1 MYTKS
6 FLPRAWCAAAL
17 LLVLGAFSDAALAD
31 DPPGRVARVGYLSGS
46 VSFQPAG
53 DDGWSEASLNRP
65 LGTGDRI
72 YTDRDSRIELQVGA
86 ASIRLDER
94 STSTLLNV
102 DDDIVQVE
110 LTEGVLNLSVRSLG
124 NGQSFEVDTPTL
136 AFVVNRPGVYRV
148 DIDPQGNS
156 TMVTVFSGGGDVY
169 GENNASYS
177 VRSGSS
183 YRFNDSALRDYE
195 EFDLP
200 REDDFDRWA
209 SSRDNRYER
218 SVSRRYVSE
227 DVIGYS
233 DLDDYGSW
241 SSVPQYGNVWYPTR
255 VETGWAPYRSGHWSW
270 IDPWGW
276 TWVDNNPWGFAPFH
290 YGRWA
295 YVGNRWGWCPGPRH
309 VRAVYAPALVAF
321 VGGGGWGA
329 NISIRGGGGP
339 VGWFPLGPRD
349 VYVPWYR
356 TSRNYFTNVNVHNTT
371 IINNTHITN
380 IYNNYSNGRPINR
393 DLAYRG
399 NSAAVTAVSR
409 ETFVGARPV
418 AASRV
423 RLNEAQ
429 LRSAQVVSRVGA
441 VPTRASI
448 AGTARSRA
456 VPAAA
461 TESLNRRVIARS
473 APPAR
478 AISTEARLQAIQRN
492 DGRPLGRAQLNKIA
506 SERPAAER
514 GNAAQRVQ
522 VVGRGQDARKPQPLP
537 TRAGA
542 SQRNQPAPTRGT
554 VQPRTQPATPT
565 RGAPA
570 NTGRS
575 TSERAPAN
583 REAAPTRRGN
593 DERKT
598 PAANHREAM
607 PSTRFAPQRD
617 RPAVQSGDRAT
628 PQSRSTPAPQQRAQP
643 QTRQAPQRETMQ
655 RAPQR
660 ETQRAPQQRSTP
672 APQQRS
678 QPQERQAP
686 RRETQRAPQQ
696 RSTPA
701 PQQRSQPQ
709 PRQAPQR
716 ETQRAPQQRSTPAPQ
731 PRSQP
736 QPRQAPQREMRQAP
750 QQRSAPAPQ
759 QHAQPQQRQ
768 APAPRSAPAPQPRTQ
783 PERRSAPER
792 SDDDHEKSRGRDND
806 RDRR

>member
-17 LLVLGAFSDAALAD
+17 LLVLGAFSGTALAD

-53 DDGWSEASLNRP
+53 DDGWSEVSLNRP

-136 AFVVNRPGVYRV
+136 AFVVNRPGVYRI

-156 TMVTVFSGGGDVY
+156 TMVTVFSGAGDVY

-183 YRFNDSALRDYE
+183 YRFHDSGLRDYE

-227 DVIGYS
+227 DMIGYS

-241 SSVPQYGNVWYPTR
+241 STVAEYGNVWYPTR
-255 VETGWAPYRSGHWSW
+255 VSVGWAPYRSGHWSW

-295 YVGNRWGWCPGPRH
+295 YIGNRWGWCPGPRH

-329 NISIRGGGGP
+329 SISIRGGGP

-380 IYNNYSNGRPINR
+380 IYNNYSNGRPINHNY
-393 DLAYRG
+393 AYRG
-399 NSAAVTAVSR
+399 NARAMTAVSR
-409 ETFVGARPV
+409 EAFVGARPV
-418 AASRV
+418 AAARV
-423 RLNEAQ
+423 NLNEAQ
-429 LRSAQVVSRVGA
+429 LRNARVVNRVGA

-448 AGTARSRA
+448 AGTSRNRA

-478 AISTEARLQAIQRN
+478 AIPTQTRLQAIQRN
-492 DGRPLGRAQLNKIA
+492 EGRPLAREQLNKIA
-506 SERPAAER
+506 AERPAAGR
-514 GNAAQRVQ
+514 GNADRRVQ
-522 VVGRGQDARKPQPLP
+522 VVGGDRAARAPQPLP
-537 TRAGA
+537 TRTAADQGK
-542 SQRNQPAPTRGT
+542 RPAPTRGT
-554 VQPRTQPATPT
+554 APSRTQPV
-565 RGAPA
+565 APA
-570 NTGRS
+570 HGNSANTDRGS
-575 TSERAPAN
+575 NERAPGNRATMPAQRGKAD
-583 REAAPTRRGN
+583 REAPAGN
-593 DERKT
+593 GRAT
-598 PAANHREAM
+598 V
-607 PSTRFAPQRD
+607 PSARFAPNRD
-617 RPAVQSGDRAT
+617 RAAAQPGNRTAPSSRNAPAAQQRSQ
-628 PQSRSTPAPQQRAQP
+628 PQS
-643 QTRQAPQRETMQ
+643 RQAPQRET
-655 RAPQR
+655 
-660 ETQRAPQQRSTP
+660 
-672 APQQRS
+672 
-678 QPQERQAP
+678 
-686 RRETQRAPQQ
+686 
-696 RSTPA
+696 
-701 PQQRSQPQ
+701 
-709 PRQAPQR
+709 RQAPQR
-716 ETQRAPQQRSTPAPQ
+716 ETQRAPQQRS
-731 PRSQP
+731 QP
-736 QPRQAPQREMRQAP
+736 QSRQAPQRETQRAPQQRAQPQSRQAPQREVRQAPQQRAQPQSRQAPQREVRQAPQQRAQPQSRQAPQREVRQAP
-750 QQRSAPAPQ
+750 QQRS
-759 QHAQPQQRQ
+759 QPQQRQ
-768 APAPRSAPAPQPRTQ
+768 APAPRSAPAPQQRAQ

-792 SDDDHEKSRGRDND
+792 SKKDND
-806 RDRR
+806 RDNERGRH

>member
-1 MYTKS
+1 M
-6 FLPRAWCAAAL
+6 
-17 LLVLGAFSDAALAD
+17 LLVLGAFSGTALAD

-65 LGTGDRI
+65 LGTGDRV
-72 YTDRDSRIELQVGA
+72 YTDRDSRVELQVGA

-156 TMVTVFSGGGDVY
+156 TMVTVFSGAGDVY

-183 YRFNDSALRDYE
+183 YRFNDTALRDYE

-209 SSRDNRYER
+209 SSRDNRYES

-233 DLDDYGSW
+233 DLDDNGSW
-241 SSVPQYGNVWYPTR
+241 SSVAEYGNVWYPNR
-255 VETGWAPYRSGHWSW
+255 VESGWAPYRSGHWSW

-276 TWVDNNPWGFAPFH
+276 TWVDNNSWGFAPFH

-329 NISIRGGGGP
+329 SISLRGGGGP

-371 IINNTHITN
+371 IINNTNITN
-380 IYNNYSNGRPINR
+380 IYNNYSNGRPINHNY
-393 DLAYRG
+393 AYRG
-399 NSAAVTAVSR
+399 NAAAMTAVSR

-418 AASRV
+418 GASRV
-423 RLNEAQ
+423 RLNAAQ
-429 LRSAQVVSRVGA
+429 LRDAQVVSRVGIA
-441 VPTRASI
+441 PTRASI
-448 AGTARSRA
+448 AGAARGRT

-461 TESLNRRVIARS
+461 TASLERRVIARN

-478 AISTEARLQAIQRN
+478 AISTDARLQAIQRN
-492 DGRPLGRAQLNKIA
+492 EGRPLGREQLNKIA
-506 SERPAAER
+506 TERPATGR

-522 VVGRGQDARKPQPLP
+522 VVGGGQGARAPQPLP
-537 TRAGA
+537 TRSAAG
-542 SQRNQPAPTRGT
+542 QGKQPAPTRGAA
-554 VQPRTQPATPT
+554 QPRTQPATPT

-570 NTGRS
+570 NAGRG
-575 TSERAPAN
+575 TTTERTPANRAPA
-583 REAAPTRRGN
+583 PTQRGN
-593 DERKT
+593 DERKA
-598 PAANHREAM
+598 PAASDRGSV
-607 PSTRFAPQRD
+607 PSTRFAPQRG
-617 RPAVQSGDRAT
+617 RSAAQSGNQAT
-628 PQSRSTPAPQQRAQP
+628 PQSRSTPAAQQRAQPQTRQAPQRETRQAPQPRSTPAPQQRAQP
-643 QTRQAPQRETMQ
+643 QTRQAPQRETRQAPQQ
-655 RAPQR
+655 RTAPAPQR
-660 ETQRAPQQRSTP
+660 ETRQAPQQRTAP
-672 APQQRS
+672 APQQRA
-678 QPQERQAP
+678 QPQ
-686 RRETQRAPQQ
+686 T
-696 RSTPA
+696 
-701 PQQRSQPQ
+701 
-709 PRQAPQR
+709 RQAPQR
-716 ETQRAPQQRSTPAPQ
+716 EV
-731 PRSQP
+731 
-736 QPRQAPQREMRQAP
+736 RQAPQP
-750 QQRSAPAPQ
+750 RSAPAPQ
-759 QHAQPQQRQ
+759 QRAQPQQRQ
-768 APAPRSAPAPQPRTQ
+768 APAPRSAPAPQPRAQ

-792 SDDDHEKSRGRDND
+792 SGNDKSKDKDDND
-806 RDRR
+806 RGRR